1 MTKSSADAVAVGE
14 EQRVFYGWI
23 IVIAATCIY
32 AISAGQVVSFGI
44 FVKPMAK
51 ELGWS
56 RASLTGAFGL
66 YILAMSLFSFVAGIL
81 VDRLGP
87 RLLNIVGGLAL
98 GLGFFLSSRVH
109 ASWHFYLSYGLLG
122 GLGFSFVFV
131 SLSSTIPRWFIE
143 KRGLAL
149 GILFAGGGVGGLM
162 ISPLLQSLIDR
173 YDWRV
178 AFLVL
183 AALACCIVLPAA
195 LFLKKEPKELG
206 LKPLGADKAEP
217 HTERK
222 GEREESPESD
232 TQGPGRDYTLGEAL
246 KTRPFWIFAVT
257 IVLALLGVMM
267 AQVNMVPHATD
278 KGVPAATAAV
288 ALGLA
293 AAFNALGRLVMGAA
307 SDKIG
312 TKRSLCSCLLLA
324 ACALFWL
331 IIVNKPWMMFLFVVP
346 FGFAYGGLVPQIP
359 RVISELFGVKSVG
372 GILGLF
378 TSLTALGPAF
388 GPVLGGVIFDRTG
401 GYHLAFLIGGL
412 GILIAFFLVLLLVN
426 PKE

>member
-1 MTKSSADAVAVGE
+1 VTKSSTNAVAAAD
-14 EQRVFYGWI
+14 EQRIFYGWI
-23 IVIAATCIY
+23 VVIAATCIY
-32 AISAGQVVSFGI
+32 AISAGQIVSFGI

-66 YILAMSLFSFVAGIL
+66 YILAMSLFSFVSGIL
-81 VDRLGP
+81 VDRVGP
-87 RLLNIVGGLAL
+87 RLLNIVAGLAL

-109 ASWHFYLSYGLLG
+109 APWHFYFSYGLLG
-122 GLGFSFVFV
+122 GLGFSFLFV

-149 GILFAGGGVGGLM
+149 GILFAGGGFGGLV

-183 AALACCIVLPAA
+183 AALACCIILPAA
-195 LFLKKEPKELG
+195 LFLKKEPKDMG
-206 LKPLGADKAEP
+206 LLPLGQNKAASP
-217 HTERK
+217 TERK
-222 GEREESPESD
+222 GEGEKSPGSD
-232 TQGPGRDYTLGEAL
+232 TRGPGRDYTLGEAL
-246 KTRPFWIFAVT
+246 KTGSFWMFAVT

-312 TKRSLCSCLLLA
+312 TKRSLCSCLLIA
-324 ACALFWL
+324 ACTLFWL
-331 IIVNKPWMMFLFVVP
+331 IVVNKSWMMFLFVIP

-372 GILGLF
+372 SILGLF

-401 GYHLAFLIGGL
+401 GYYLAFLLGAV
-412 GILIAFFLVLLLVN
+412 GILIAFILVLLLKN
-426 PKE
+426 PKK

>member
-1 MTKSSADAVAVGE
+1 MTKSSAAAVPPADT
-14 EQRVFYGWI
+14 RKLFYGWI

-32 AISAGQVVSFGI
+32 AISAGQIVSFGI

-81 VDRLGP
+81 VDRIGP
-87 RLLNIVGGLAL
+87 RLLNVVGGLSL
-98 GLGFFLSSRVH
+98 GLGFVLSSRVH
-109 ASWHFYLSYGLLG
+109 APWHFYLSYGLLG
-122 GLGFSFVFV
+122 GLGFSFLFV

-183 AALACCIVLPAA
+183 AALACCIILPAA
-195 LFLKKEPKELG
+195 LFLRKEPKELG
-206 LKPLGADKAEP
+206 LKPLGADKAGSR
-217 HTERK
+217 TERK
-222 GEREESPESD
+222 GEGKERPGTD
-232 TQGPGRDYTLGEAL
+232 TQEPARDYTLGEAL
-246 KTRPFWIFAVT
+246 KTKPFWIFAVT

-278 KGVPAATAAV
+278 KGVPTATAAV

-331 IIVNKPWMMFLFVVP
+331 IFVNKPWMMFLFVVP

-401 GYHLAFLIGGL
+401 GYHLAFLLGGI
-412 GILIAFFLVLLLVN
+412 GILIAFGLVFLLKN

>member
-1 MTKSSADAVAVGE
+1 MSRSSADAVATPDE
-14 EQRVFYGWI
+14 KRIFYGWI

-32 AISAGQVVSFGI
+32 AVSAGQVVSFGI

-51 ELGWS
+51 DLGWS

-66 YILAMSLFSFVAGIL
+66 YILAMSLFSFVSGIL
-81 VDRLGP
+81 VDRIGP

-183 AALACCIVLPAA
+183 AALACSIVLPAA
-195 LFLKKEPKELG
+195 LFLKKEPGELD
-206 LKPLGADKAEP
+206 LKPLGADKAGSG
-217 HTERK
+217 TERK
-222 GEREESPESD
+222 GEREGSPGAD

-246 KTRPFWIFAVT
+246 KTGPFWIFAVT

-267 AQVNMVPHATD
+267 AQVNVVPHATD
-278 KGVPAATAAV
+278 KGVPGATAAL

-293 AAFNALGRLVMGAA
+293 AAFNALGRLLMGAA

-312 TKRSLCSCLLLA
+312 TKRSLCFCLLLA
-324 ACALFWL
+324 ACTLFWL
-331 IIVNKPWMMFLFVVP
+331 IIANKPWMIFLFVIP

-359 RVISELFGVKSVG
+359 RVISELFGVKSMG

-378 TSLTALGPAF
+378 ISLTALGPAM

-401 GYHLAFLIGGL
+401 SYHLAFFLGGVGL
-412 GILIAFFLVLLLVN
+412 LIAFVLVLLLRN
-426 PKE
+426 PKK

>member
-1 MTKSSADAVAVGE
+1 MTNSSADNVATPDG
-14 EQRVFYGWI
+14 QRIFYGWI

-66 YILAMSLFSFVAGIL
+66 YIFAMSLFSFVSGIL
-81 VDRLGP
+81 VDRVGP

-98 GLGFFLSSRVH
+98 GLGFVLSSRIH
-109 ASWHFYLSYGLLG
+109 APWHFYVSYGLLG
-122 GLGFSFVFV
+122 GLGFSFLFV

-149 GILFAGGGVGGLM
+149 GILFAGGGVGGLI

-195 LFLKKEPKELG
+195 LFLKKEPKEIG
-206 LKPLGADKAEP
+206 LLPLGQDKAP
-217 HTERK
+217 LPKGRK
-222 GEREESPESD
+222 GDGES
-232 TQGPGRDYTLGEAL
+232 GPRTTTPGPARDSTLGEAL
-246 KTRPFWIFAVT
+246 KTAPFWVFAVT
-257 IVLALLGVMM
+257 IVLSLLGVMM

-278 KGVPAATAAV
+278 KGVPAATAAF

-293 AAFNALGRLVMGAA
+293 AAFNSLGRLLMGAA

-312 TKRSLCSCLLLA
+312 TKRSLCFCLLLA
-324 ACALFWL
+324 ACTLFWL
-331 IIVNKPWMMFLFVVP
+331 IMVNKPWMMFLFVAP

-372 GILGLF
+372 SILGLF
-378 TSLTALGPAF
+378 TSLTALGPAL
-388 GPVLGGVIFDRTG
+388 GPVLGGAIFDRTG
-401 GYHLAFLIGGL
+401 GYDLAFLLGGIG
-412 GILIAFFLVLLLVN
+412 IVIAFVLVLFLKN
-426 PKE
+426 PKA